1 MAVRDM
7 GAIRGQANR
16 KAASRRP
23 CTLQRG
29 LIAASSARMIL
40 MRHGQSEFNL
50 HFSATKQDP
59 GIEDPRLTPLGH
71 AQAEAAAQSL
81 LHIGIRRIVSSPYTR
96 TMQTA
101 APVAR
106 ALGLPVT
113 ITPLVRER
121 FHFVCDVGSPRSRLE
136 PAWPDHDFAG
146 IDEVWWPEATEAA
159 EAVLVRA
166 KEFRRLSV
174 ERADWTHTLVVSHW
188 AFILA
193 LSGQSLDNGEWV
205 RFDPTS
211 DTLA

>member
-1 MAVRDM
+1 
-7 GAIRGQANR
+7 
-16 KAASRRP
+16 
-23 CTLQRG
+23 
-29 LIAASSARMIL
+29 MIL

-50 HFSATKQDP
+50 HFSATKRDP

-71 AQAEAAAQSL
+71 AQAEAAAHTL
-81 LHIGIRRIVSSPYTR
+81 RHAGIRRIISSPYTR

-101 APVAR
+101 APLAR

-121 FHFVCDVGSPRSRLE
+121 FHFVCDVGSPKSRL
-136 PAWPDHDFAG
+136 AADWPGHDFA
-146 IDEVWWPEATEAA
+146 DVEEVWWPQVTEPA

-166 KEFRRLSV
+166 REFRRLSV

-193 LSGQSLDNGEWV
+193 LSGQSLENGEWV
-205 RFDPTS
+205 RFDPTA